1 MLETVN
7 IIFAIAPIFTII
19 IFGYFLR
26 KIGKVP
32 KEFWSNSD
40 FLIYWVFIP
49 SLFFT
54 KISQVDLASYPIF
67 NFSIIL
73 CLIVAFTL
81 IYSLFSL
88 KSFNLSRSSKLPT
101 IQGCCRV
108 NTVIALAI
116 SSSLYGPKGLEIAII
131 GTAILAPLIN
141 ILMPIFLIFVIKDD
155 KIDIISRIKKDII
168 ANPIILSI
176 SLGFI
181 FNYYDIKNVLILHS
195 SLSTLSNA
203 ALPIMLLS
211 LGANLKIK
219 EMRGQISPIVISS
232 VGKLIL
238 TPVIAIILCFFTILP
253 ADLTQIAVIYGSVPT
268 GVVVYTLVKKA
279 NGDVK
284 LASAIVTAQI
294 LLSFITMPIFIILSE
309 MLLSI

>member
-7 IIFAIAPIFTII
+7 IISAIAPIFTII

-54 KISQVDLASYPIF
+54 KISQVDLTSYTIF

-73 CLIVAFTL
+73 CLIFAFTL
-81 IYSLFSL
+81 LYSLFSL

-101 IQGCCRV
+101 IHGCCRV

-131 GTAILAPLIN
+131 GTAILVPLIN
-141 ILMPIFLIFVIKDD
+141 ILMPIFLIFVIKDG

-168 ANPIILSI
+168 ANPMILSI

-181 FNYYDIKNVLILHS
+181 FNYYDIKNVLIVHS
-195 SLSTLSNA
+195 ALSTLSNA

-238 TPVIAIILCFFTILP
+238 TPVVAIILCFFAILP
-253 ADLTQIAVIYGSVPT
+253 TDLTQITVICGSVPT

-309 MLLSI
+309 MLLSV